1 MIEIIEDG
9 HGEEH
14 MHEAELLLDDIQRLC
29 ERQWLQKEACRD
41 LYERHVDFQSQLR
54 FVRTHKPHTDQDAEF
69 CREGGKMELHTII
82 EFFNLLTHTAH
93 LSKLRAL
100 FERDK
105 IMRAIRALNEAYSRG
120 IAHVHT
126 FLLESHPLFQPPP
139 SPRSSI
145 DGSRTSTIGPNTPGP
160 GGDRARDRGRRDSE
174 VSYENAAGL
183 GAGAAVTQPQA
194 NPQSLLPL
202 SLPPN
207 PNPDMKMPSPHAAP
221 SFETAPPAYGYGF
234 TDNKQ
239 QMLPE
244 KPKLSLE
251 RTTSNDRRAQPSP
264 LGRSHTPPS
273 GRTLTPQDGRGTTP
287 TGQPP
292 PVGTPGPKFPTPQG
306 TPGPRLGTP
315 LGFGTRTPTPQGSV
329 RRPPTMMPPGQ
340 DFDRPRKGS
349 AELDPERSGRR
360 IDRAE
365 MERLKK
371 MEKDKVELER
381 IARLG
386 NESDARAAINA
397 IARGEDYWEAFGS
410 KPRHEVMM
418 FLAAVQQEMYRHPP
432 TSKIHKELDNALL
445 KAHLR
450 SGIVPPVHTFQPS
463 EVTQF
468 SPQPI
473 AYTPY
478 ADVYKAQ
485 LKGYAVGVKAVR
497 CTAGSTGAKRRMDK
511 EVKMWAHFRHQ
522 NILRI
527 WGVTAHKH
535 MTSCMVSPWM
545 PRGNAHQFVID
556 NPNVSPIR
564 ILMGTALGLGYLHD
578 QGIPHADLRGANIL
592 IDDQGEALLSDYGL
606 ANFYAE
612 ITGHCILNRWTPP
625 ETLDPTTVAQS
636 RTARL
641 AYPPI
646 NITGD
651 IHAFGLVIVELAT
664 RTVPFYDI
672 RREEAVYARL
682 VRGIRPPRPGS
693 LDDDLWMLAQRCWA
707 FPPAARMTAPN
718 VVASLR
724 ELQKVQDPTG
734 HLVFVPQSPPAPVG
748 TPGSHLEDEFV
759 KVAVRAPVEQ
769 PPAFSRKLL
778 IVVTT
783 DGEKYVV
790 VDVSRASTGLAIKE
804 KIMTAVKIPDRER
817 SQYLIF
823 RTEIGEHIVGDA
835 LNSELLYK
843 TCVEHG
849 DSKGSLKLI
858 VVNRTA
864 IKAMPRTMSLLS
876 DTRSPSMLLLTGQA
890 QGSRTG
896 LPTPSPSP
904 GPGASPDS
912 AHSTPTTTTNVAIQA
927 RVPRTAVSR
936 GPRLDSN
943 FTKTTAAS
951 ISEYQL
957 SLDERRLTP
966 QPPVN
971 IPRGFL
977 DERFEYENK
986 SVASN
991 SSVAQM
997 DAEIRATR
1005 AARGNNPENPVSRSA
1020 IAVLHFERN
1029 VAPCEGCGRHFA
1041 GIYSLEKHLQSQG
1054 GKCTNP
1060 DLETELQRLELES
1073 RPITEVTDVTP
1084 TAQTSI
1090 TTTPRPMPP
1099 LLNPVNTNVAA
1110 SPSVN
1115 VNPNKALPA
1124 PPRPP
1129 RGDSVDG
1136 PGPIGWSPVTPPT
1149 TTKVL
1154 TKVDLNQ
1161 LKKQLKHKF
1170 GPDANEFRGGPR
1182 SGRI

>member
-14 MHEAELLLDDIQRLC
+14 MQEAEQLLDDIQRLC

-54 FVRTHKPHTDQDAEF
+54 FVRNHKPHVDEDFDF

-105 IMRAIRALNEAYSRG
+105 ILRALRALNEAYSRG

-126 FLLESHPLFQPPP
+126 FLPESHALFQPPP
-139 SPRSSI
+139 SPRSS
-145 DGSRTSTIGPNTPGP
+145 DAGSRTSTIGPHAPGP
-160 GGDRARDRGRRDSE
+160 GGERPKEQGRRASAGLF
-174 VSYENAAGL
+174 ENAAGL
-183 GAGAAVTQPQA
+183 GAGPAVTQPQT

-207 PNPDMKMPSPHAAP
+207 PNPEMSMPTPDTAP
-221 SFETAPPAYGYGF
+221 SFDATPPAYGYGF
-234 TDNKQ
+234 TEGKQ
-239 QMLPE
+239 PFLPE
-244 KPKLSLE
+244 KPRLSLE
-251 RTTSNDRRAQPSP
+251 RTASNDRRAQPSP

-273 GRTLTPQDGRGTTP
+273 GRTLTPQDTRGTTP
-287 TGQPP
+287 TGPTP
-292 PVGTPGPKFPTPQG
+292 SSTTPGPKFPTPQG

-315 LGFGTRTPTPQGSV
+315 LGYGTRTPTPQGSM

-340 DFDRPRKGS
+340 DSDRPRKGS
-349 AELDPERSGRR
+349 AELDPERSGKK
-360 IDRAE
+360 IDKVE

-371 MEKDKVELER
+371 MDRDKVELER

-386 NESDARAAINA
+386 NENDARAAINA
-397 IARGEDYWEAFGS
+397 ITRGEDYWDTFGS

-432 TSKIHKELDNALL
+432 TSKIHKELDNTLL

-468 SPQPI
+468 STQPV
-473 AYTPY
+473 AYTPF
-478 ADVYKAQ
+478 ADVYRAQ
-485 LKGYAVGVKAVR
+485 LKGYAVGIKAVR
-497 CTAGSTGAKRRMDK
+497 CTAGSTGAKRVGR
-511 EVKMWAHFRHQ
+511 
-522 NILRI
+522 
-527 WGVTAHKH
+527 
-535 MTSCMVSPWM
+535 
-545 PRGNAHQFVID
+545 QFVLK
-556 NPNVSPIR
+556 R
-564 ILMGTALGLGYLHD
+564 MRYLSFK
-578 QGIPHADLRGANIL
+578 ANIL

-664 RTVPFYDI
+664 RAVPFHDI

-682 VRGIRPPRPGS
+682 VRGIRPPRPDS
-693 LDDDLWMLAQRCWA
+693 LDEDLWLLAQRCWT

-734 HLVFVPQSPPAPVG
+734 HLVFAPQSPPAPVG
-748 TPGSHLEDEFV
+748 TPSTHTDDEFV

-769 PPAFSRKLL
+769 PAAFSRKLL
-778 IVVTT
+778 IVVTM

-790 VDVSRASTGLAIKE
+790 VDVSRAGTGLAVKE

-823 RTEIGEHIVGDA
+823 RTEIGEYIVGDA
-835 LNSELLYK
+835 LNSELLFK
-843 TCVEHG
+843 TCLEHG

-858 VVNRTA
+858 VVNRAA

-876 DTRSPSMLLLTGQA
+876 DMRSPSMLLLTAQA
-890 QGSRTG
+890 QGSGTG

-912 AHSTPTTTTNVAIQA
+912 AHSTPTTTTDVAIQA
-927 RVPRTAVSR
+927 RVTAVSR
-936 GPRLDSN
+936 APRFDSS
-943 FTKTTAAS
+943 FTKTTAATV
-951 ISEYQL
+951 SEYQL

-966 QPPVN
+966 QPPN
-971 IPRGFL
+971 NLPRGFL

-997 DAEIRATR
+997 DAEIRATSALADILPVLSLTVNS
-1005 AARGNNPENPVSRSA
+1005 AA
-1020 IAVLHFERN
+1020 
-1029 VAPCEGCGRHFA
+1029 
-1041 GIYSLEKHLQSQG
+1041 
-1054 GKCTNP
+1054 
-1060 DLETELQRLELES
+1060 
-1073 RPITEVTDVTP
+1073 
-1084 TAQTSI
+1084 
-1090 TTTPRPMPP
+1090 
-1099 LLNPVNTNVAA
+1099 
-1110 SPSVN
+1110 
-1115 VNPNKALPA
+1115 
-1124 PPRPP
+1124 
-1129 RGDSVDG
+1129 
-1136 PGPIGWSPVTPPT
+1136 
-1149 TTKVL
+1149 
-1154 TKVDLNQ
+1154 
-1161 LKKQLKHKF
+1161 
-1170 GPDANEFRGGPR
+1170 
-1182 SGRI
+1182 

>member
-1 MIEIIEDG
+1 MIEIIEDE
-9 HGEEH
+9 HSEEH
-14 MHEAELLLDDIQRLC
+14 MEEAERLLEDIQRLC
-29 ERQWLQKEACRD
+29 DRQWLQKEACRD

-54 FVRTHKPHTDQDAEF
+54 FVRNHKPHLDEDYDF

-105 IMRAIRALNEAYSRG
+105 IVRALRALNEAYSRG

-126 FLLESHPLFQPPP
+126 FLLDSHPLFQPPP
-139 SPRSSI
+139 SPRSSD
-145 DGSRTSTIGPNTPGP
+145 DGSRASTIGPHAPGP
-160 GGDRARDRGRRDSE
+160 GGDRPRDQGRRDSAG
-174 VSYENAAGL
+174 SYGNAAGI
-183 GAGAAVTQPQA
+183 GAGAAVAQPQG
-194 NPQSLLPL
+194 NPKSLLPL

-207 PNPDMKMPSPHAAP
+207 PDGTMPTPQTAPHLEAP
-221 SFETAPPAYGYGF
+221 PPAYGYGY
-234 TDNKQ
+234 TDGKQ
-239 QMLPE
+239 PIFPE
-244 KPKLSLE
+244 KPRLSLE
-251 RTTSNDRRAQPSP
+251 RTASNDRRAQPSP
-264 LGRSHTPPS
+264 LGRSHTPPA
-273 GRTLTPQDGRGTTP
+273 GRALTPQDGRGNTP
-287 TGQPP
+287 TGQAPP
-292 PVGTPGPKFPTPQG
+292 AGTPGPKFTSPQG

-315 LGFGTRTPTPQGSV
+315 LGFGTRTPTPQGSM

-340 DFDRPRKGS
+340 DSDRPRKGS
-349 AELDPERSGRR
+349 AEMDPERSGRK

-365 MERLKK
+365 IERLKK
-371 MEKDKVELER
+371 MEKEKAELER
-381 IARLG
+381 VARLG

-397 IARGEDYWEAFGS
+397 IARGEDYWETFGS

-432 TSKIHKELDNALL
+432 N
-445 KAHLR
+445 AHLR
-450 SGIVPPVHTFQPS
+450 SGIIPPVHTFQPS

-535 MTSCMVSPWM
+535 MTSY
-545 PRGNAHQFVID
+545 
-556 NPNVSPIR
+556 VSPIR

-664 RTVPFYDI
+664 RAVPFHDI

-682 VRGIRPPRPGS
+682 VRGIRPPRPSS
-693 LDDDLWMLAQRCWA
+693 LDDDLWALAQRCWT

-734 HLVFVPQSPPAPVG
+734 HLVFAAQSPPAPVG
-748 TPGSHLEDEFV
+748 TPSSHPDDDFV

-769 PPAFSRKLL
+769 RRAFSRKLL

-790 VDVSRASTGLAIKE
+790 VDVSGAGTGVAIKE

-843 TCVEHG
+843 LCVEHG

-858 VVNRTA
+858 VVNRSA
-864 IKAMPRTMSLLS
+864 IKSMPRTMSLLS
-876 DTRSPSMLLLTGQA
+876 DTRTPSMLLLT
-890 QGSRTG
+890 
-896 LPTPSPSP
+896 

-912 AHSTPTTTTNVAIQA
+912 AHSAPTTTTDVAIQA

-936 GPRLDSN
+936 APRLDSS
-943 FTKTTAAS
+943 FTKTTAATS
-951 ISEYQL
+951 SEYQL

-971 IPRGFL
+971 LPRGFL
-977 DERFEYENK
+977 DERLEYESK

-997 DAEIRATR
+997 DAEIRATK

-1029 VAPCEGCGRHFA
+1029 IAPCEGCGRHFA

-1054 GKCTNP
+1054 GKCKNP

-1073 RPITEVTDVTP
+1073 RPITEVTDGTP
-1084 TAQTSI
+1084 TVQTSVK
-1090 TTTPRPMPP
+1090 TTPKPMPP
-1099 LLNPVNTNVAA
+1099 LLSRVNTNVNP
-1110 SPSVN
+1110 SPNPNPN
-1115 VNPNKALPA
+1115 VNTNKALPA

-1154 TKVDLNQ
+1154 TKAVDLSQ

>member
-1 MIEIIEDG
+1 MIEILDDG
-9 HGEEH
+9 HGDEH
-14 MHEAELLLDDIQRLC
+14 MQEAEQLLEDIQRLC

-54 FVRTHKPHTDQDAEF
+54 FVKNHKPHVDEDHDF
-69 CREGGKMELHTII
+69 CREGGRMELHTII

-100 FERDK
+100 FEREK
-105 IMRAIRALNEAYSRG
+105 IVRALRALNEAYSRG

-126 FLLESHPLFQPPP
+126 FLPETHALFQPPP
-139 SPRSSI
+139 SPRSS
-145 DGSRTSTIGPNTPGP
+145 DEGSRASTIGPLSPGT
-160 GGDRARDRGRRDSE
+160 GGDRFRDHERRDSAG
-174 VSYENAAGL
+174 SFGNAAGL

-202 SLPPN
+202 SLPPAEVTM
-207 PNPDMKMPSPHAAP
+207 PTPHIAPDLTSSPPS
-221 SFETAPPAYGYGF
+221 YGYGF

-239 QMLPE
+239 PIPPE
-244 KPKLSLE
+244 KPGLGLE
-251 RTTSNDRRAQPSP
+251 RTASNDRRAQPSP
-264 LGRSHTPPS
+264 LGRTHTPPA
-273 GRTLTPQDGRGTTP
+273 GRALTPQGRVNTP
-287 TGQPP
+287 PGQALPG
-292 PVGTPGPKFPTPQG
+292 GTPGPKFPTPQG
-306 TPGPRLGTP
+306 TPGPRLATTP
-315 LGFGTRTPTPQGSV
+315 QSGSRLTTPQGSM
-329 RRPPTMMPPGQ
+329 RRPPTMMPSGH
-340 DFDRPRKGS
+340 DLDRPRKGS
-349 AELDPERSGRR
+349 ADSR
-360 IDRAE
+360 IDKAE

-371 MEKDKVELER
+371 MEKEKAELER

-386 NESDARAAINA
+386 NEQDARAAINA
-397 IARGEDYWEAFGS
+397 IARGEDYWDTFGS

-418 FLAAVQQEMYRHPP
+418 FLGAVQQEMYRHPL
-432 TSKIHKELDNALL
+432 TSKIHKELDNTLL

-468 SPQPI
+468 SAQPV

-478 ADVYKAQ
+478 ADVYCAQ

-497 CTAGSTGAKRRMDK
+497 CTAGSTGAKRRLDK

-527 WGVTAHKH
+527 LGVTAHKH
-535 MTSCMVSPWM
+535 MTSCMVTPWM

-556 NPNVSPIR
+556 NPDLNPIR

-646 NITGD
+646 NVTGD
-651 IHAFGLVIVELAT
+651 IHAFGLVIIELAT
-664 RTVPFYDI
+664 RAVPFFNI
-672 RREEAVYARL
+672 HREEAVYAHL
-682 VRGIRPPRPGS
+682 VRGIRPPRPAN
-693 LDDDLWMLAQRCWA
+693 LDDELWTLAQRCWA
-707 FPPAARMTAPN
+707 FPPAARTTAPN

-724 ELQKVQDPTG
+724 ELQKVLDPSG
-734 HLVFVPQSPPAPVG
+734 HLVFAQQSPPAPTT
-748 TPGSHLEDEFV
+748 TPSPHPEDEFV
-759 KVAVRAPVEQ
+759 KVAVRAPIEQ
-769 PPAFSRKLL
+769 PEPQGRKLL

-783 DGEKYVV
+783 DGEKYLV
-790 VDVSRASTGLAIKE
+790 VDISTAHNGLAIRE

-817 SQYLIF
+817 SHYMIF

-843 TCVEHG
+843 TCSEQG

-864 IKAMPRTMSLLS
+864 LKGMPRIQSLLS
-876 DTRSPSMLLLTGQA
+876 DVRSPSMLMLTA
-890 QGSRTG
+890 PPQGSPGTG

-904 GPGASPDS
+904 GPGLGPDT
-912 AHSTPTTTTNVAIQA
+912 ARSTPTTDVAIQA

-936 GPRLDSN
+936 IARLDSN
-943 FTKTTAAS
+943 FTQTTAAS
-951 ISEYQL
+951 TSEYQL

-966 QPPVN
+966 LPPPN
-971 IPRGFL
+971 LPGRGWIE
-977 DERFEYENK
+977 DRFEYENK
-986 SVASN
+986 SVVST

-997 DAEIRATR
+997 DAEIRATK
-1005 AARGNNPENPVSRSA
+1005 AAKGGASESPISRSA

-1029 VAPCEGCGRHFA
+1029 IAPCDGCGRHFA
-1041 GIYSLEKHLQSQG
+1041 GLYSLEKHLQSQG
-1054 GKCTNP
+1054 GTCTNP
-1060 DLETELQRLELES
+1060 DLATELHRLELED
-1073 RPITEVTDVTP
+1073 RPITETTDGTP
-1084 TAQTSI
+1084 TSQTPVK
-1090 TTTPRPMPP
+1090 TTPRPMPP
-1099 LLNPVNTNVAA
+1099 LLSRVDT
-1110 SPSVN
+1110 
-1115 VNPNKALPA
+1115 NKALPA

-1149 TTKVL
+1149 TAKVL
-1154 TKVDLNQ
+1154 TKAVDLSM
-1161 LKKQLKHKF
+1161 LKKQLGRKF
-1170 GPDANEFRGGPR
+1170 GSDNEFRGGPR
-1182 SGRI
+1182 RI

>member
-1 MIEIIEDG
+1 MIEIIDDG

-14 MHEAELLLDDIQRLC
+14 IQEAEQLLDDIQRLC

-54 FVRTHKPHTDQDAEF
+54 FVRSHQPHVDEDYDF
-69 CREGGKMELHTII
+69 CREGGRMELDTII

-93 LSKLRAL
+93 LSKFRAIFEREKIIRAL
-100 FERDK
+100 
-105 IMRAIRALNEAYSRG
+105 RALNEAYSRG

-126 FLLESHPLFQPPP
+126 FLPETHALFQPPP
-139 SPRSSI
+139 TPGHSDEESQA
-145 DGSRTSTIGPNTPGP
+145 STIGPHTPKP
-160 GGDRARDRGRRDSE
+160 GGSRPREQMRRESTS
-174 VSYENAAGL
+174 SYENAAGL
-183 GAGAAVTQPQA
+183 GAGTAVGHE
-194 NPQSLLPL
+194 NPKSLLPL
-202 SLPPN
+202 SLPPSSN
-207 PNPDMKMPSPHAAP
+207 PTMGMPIPQPAS
-221 SFETAPPAYGYGF
+221 SIETAPPEYGYGF
-234 TDNKQ
+234 TDKKEPF
-239 QMLPE
+239 MPE
-244 KPKLSLE
+244 KPRLSLE
-251 RTTSNDRRAQPSP
+251 RTVSNDRRAQPSP
-264 LGRSHTPPS
+264 LGRSHTPPA
-273 GRTLTPQDGRGTTP
+273 GRALSPQDSRGSTP
-287 TGQPP
+287 TGQAPP
-292 PVGTPGPKFPTPQG
+292 AGTPGPKFTTPQG

-315 LGFGTRTPTPQGSV
+315 LGLGTRTPTPQGSV

-340 DFDRPRKGS
+340 DSDRPRKGS
-349 AELDPERSGRR
+349 AELDVGGSGRR
-360 IDRAE
+360 IDKVE

-371 MEKDKVELER
+371 MEKEKAELGR

-397 IARGEDYWEAFGS
+397 IARGEDYWETFGS

-418 FLAAVQQEMYRHPP
+418 FLAAVQQEMYRHPL

-468 SPQPI
+468 SAQPI
-473 AYTPY
+473 SYTPY

-485 LKGYAVGVKAVR
+485 LKGYAVSVKAVR

-527 WGVTAHKH
+527 LGVTAHKH

-556 NPNVSPIR
+556 NPDISPIR

-664 RTVPFYDI
+664 RAVPFHNI
-672 RREEAVYARL
+672 HREEAVYARL
-682 VRGIRPPRPGS
+682 VRGIRPPRPNN
-693 LDDDLWMLAQRCWA
+693 LDDDLWALAQRCWS

-724 ELQKVQDPTG
+724 ELQKVLDPAG
-734 HLVFVPQSPPAPVG
+734 HLVFAPQSPPAPVG
-748 TPGSHLEDEFV
+748 TPSTHPDDEFV

-769 PPAFSRKLL
+769 TSAFSRKLL
-778 IVVTT
+778 IVATT

-790 VDVSRASTGLAIKE
+790 VDVSRASTGMAIKE

-823 RTEIGEHIVGDA
+823 RTEIGEYIVGDA

-849 DSKGSLKLI
+849 DSKGGLKLI
-858 VVNRTA
+858 VVHRTA
-864 IKAMPRTMSLLS
+864 IKAMPRTISLLS

-890 QGSRTG
+890 QGSGTG

-912 AHSTPTTTTNVAIQA
+912 AHSHPTTTDVAIQA

-936 GPRLDSN
+936 AARLDSS
-943 FTKTTAAS
+943 FTKTTAATV
-951 ISEYQL
+951 SEYQL

-966 QPPVN
+966 QPPTN
-971 IPRGFL
+971 LPRGFL

-997 DAEIRATR
+997 DAEIRATK
-1005 AARGNNPENPVSRSA
+1005 AARGTNPENPVSRSA

-1041 GIYSLEKHLQSQG
+1041 GIYSLEKHLQSQEG
-1054 GKCTNP
+1054 TCKNP
-1060 DLETELQRLELES
+1060 DLATELHRLELES
-1073 RPITEVTDVTP
+1073 RPITEVTDLTQTV
-1084 TAQTSI
+1084 QTSAKS
-1090 TTTPRPMPP
+1090 TPKPMPP
-1099 LLNPVNTNVAA
+1099 LLGRVNT
-1110 SPSVN
+1110 N

-1149 TTKVL
+1149 ATKVL
-1154 TKVDLNQ
+1154 TKAVDLSQ

-1170 GPDANEFRGGPR
+1170 GPEANEFRGGPR
-1182 SGRI
+1182 SGGRI

>member
-1 MIEIIEDG
+1 MIEIIDDG

-14 MHEAELLLDDIQRLC
+14 MMEAEQLLDDIQRLC

-54 FVRTHKPHTDQDAEF
+54 FVRNHKPHVDEDYDF

-93 LSKLRAL
+93 LSKFRAL
-100 FERDK
+100 FEREK
-105 IMRAIRALNEAYSRG
+105 IIRALRALHEAYSRG

-126 FLLESHPLFQPPP
+126 FLPESHALFQPPP
-139 SPRSSI
+139 SPGPS
-145 DGSRTSTIGPNTPGP
+145 DNDSRGSTIGPHTPGP
-160 GGDRARDRGRRDSE
+160 GADRIREHGRQES
-174 VSYENAAGL
+174 VGSYENAAGL
-183 GAGAAVTQPQA
+183 GAGAGVAQE
-194 NPQSLLPL
+194 NPKSLLPL

-207 PNPDMKMPSPHAAP
+207 PNPNPDMSMPTPQTDISPEAG
-221 SFETAPPAYGYGF
+221 PPAYGYGF
-234 TDNKQ
+234 TDNKPPI
-239 QMLPE
+239 MPE
-244 KPKLSLE
+244 KPRLSLE
-251 RTTSNDRRAQPSP
+251 RTTSNDRRAQSSP
-264 LGRSHTPPS
+264 LARSHTPPT
-273 GRTLTPQDGRGTTP
+273 GRTLTPQDGRGGTP
-287 TGQPP
+287 TGQVPS
-292 PVGTPGPKFPTPQG
+292 VGTPGPKFPMPHG

-315 LGFGTRTPTPQGSV
+315 LGFGARTPTPQGSV

-340 DFDRPRKGS
+340 DSDRPRKGS
-349 AELDPERSGRR
+349 AELDPERSGRK
-360 IDRAE
+360 IDKVE
-365 MERLKK
+365 MERLRK
-371 MEKDKVELER
+371 MEKEKVELER

-397 IARGEDYWEAFGS
+397 IARGEDYWETFGT

-418 FLAAVQQEMYRHPP
+418 FLAAVQQEMYRHPL

-468 SPQPI
+468 SAQPI
-473 AYTPY
+473 TYTPY
-478 ADVYKAQ
+478 ADVYKAL
-485 LKGYAVGVKAVR
+485 LKGYALA
-497 CTAGSTGAKRRMDK
+497 SRRFDALQVAQVQA

-527 WGVTAHKH
+527 LGVTAHKH

-556 NPNVSPIR
+556 NPDVSPIR

-664 RTVPFYDI
+664 RAVPFHNI
-672 RREEAVYARL
+672 HREEAVYARL
-682 VRGIRPPRPGS
+682 VRGIRPPRPNN
-693 LDDDLWMLAQRCWA
+693 LDDDLWALAQRCWS
-707 FPPAARMTAPN
+707 FPPAARLTAPN

-724 ELQKVQDPTG
+724 ELQKVLDPTG
-734 HLVFVPQSPPAPVG
+734 HLVFAQQSPPAPVG
-748 TPGSHLEDEFV
+748 TPSTHPDDEFV
-759 KVAVRAPVEQ
+759 KVAVRAPAGQ
-769 PPAFSRKLL
+769 PKAFSRKLL

-790 VDVSRASTGLAIKE
+790 VDVSAANTGMAIKE

-823 RTEIGEHIVGDA
+823 RTEIGEYIVGDA

-849 DSKGSLKLI
+849 DSKGNLKLI

-864 IKAMPRTMSLLS
+864 IKAMPRTVSLLS
-876 DTRSPSMLLLTGQA
+876 DMRSPSMLLLTGQG
-890 QGSRTG
+890 QGPGTG

-904 GPGASPDS
+904 GPGPSPDS
-912 AHSTPTTTTNVAIQA
+912 THSHPTTTTDVAIQA

-936 GPRLDSN
+936 TPRFDSS
-943 FTKTTAAS
+943 FTKTTAATV
-951 ISEYQL
+951 SEYQL

-966 QPPVN
+966 QPPSN
-971 IPRGFL
+971 LPRGFI

-997 DAEIRATR
+997 DAEIRATNS
-1005 AARGNNPENPVSRSA
+1005 GNHLGKPVSRSA

-1054 GKCTNP
+1054 GTCKNP
-1060 DLETELQRLELES
+1060 DLATELHRLELES
-1073 RPITEVTDVTP
+1073 RPITEVTDLTQTVRTSEKSTP
-1084 TAQTSI
+1084 K
-1090 TTTPRPMPP
+1090 PMPP
-1099 LLNPVNTNVAA
+1099 LLSRVNT
-1110 SPSVN
+1110 SVN
-1115 VNPNKALPA
+1115 ASVNTNKALPA

-1136 PGPIGWSPVTPPT
+1136 PGPMGWAPVTPPT
-1149 TTKVL
+1149 ATKVL
-1154 TKVDLNQ
+1154 TKAVDLSQ

-1182 SGRI
+1182 SGGRI

>member
-1 MIEIIEDG
+1 MIEIIDDG

-14 MHEAELLLDDIQRLC
+14 MQEAEQLLDDIQRLC

-54 FVRTHKPHTDQDAEF
+54 FVKNNKPHVDEDFDF

-93 LSKLRAL
+93 LSKLRAI
-100 FERDK
+100 FEREK
-105 IMRAIRALNEAYSRG
+105 IIRALRALNEAYSRG

-126 FLLESHPLFQPPP
+126 FLPETHALFQPPP
-139 SPRSSI
+139 SPRSSD
-145 DGSRTSTIGPNTPGP
+145 DGSRASTIGPHAPGP
-160 GGDRARDRGRRDSE
+160 GGDRPRDLGRRDSAG
-174 VSYENAAGL
+174 SYRNAAGL
-183 GAGAAVTQPQA
+183 GAGAAVTQPQMDHKG
-194 NPQSLLPL
+194 LLPL

-207 PNPDMKMPSPHAAP
+207 PNPDISEA
-221 SFETAPPAYGYGF
+221 APPAYGYGF

-239 QMLPE
+239 PILPE
-244 KPKLSLE
+244 KPRLSLE

-273 GRTLTPQDGRGTTP
+273 GRTLTPQDVRGNTP
-287 TGQPP
+287 TGQAPP
-292 PVGTPGPKFPTPQG
+292 TGTPGPKFPTPQG

-315 LGFGTRTPTPQGSV
+315 LGYGTRTPTPQGSV

-340 DFDRPRKGS
+340 DLDRPRKGS
-349 AELDPERSGRR
+349 AELDPERSGKK
-360 IDRAE
+360 IDRVE

-371 MEKDKVELER
+371 MEREKAELER

-386 NESDARAAINA
+386 NENDARAAINA

-432 TSKIHKELDNALL
+432 TSKIHKELDNTLL

-468 SPQPI
+468 SPQPV
-473 AYTPY
+473 AYTPF

-535 MTSCMVSPWM
+535 MTSCMVTPWM

-556 NPNVSPIR
+556 NPHVSPIR

-664 RTVPFYDI
+664 RAVPFHDI

-682 VRGIRPPRPGS
+682 VRGIRPPRPGN
-693 LDDDLWMLAQRCWA
+693 LDEDLWSLAQRCWT

-734 HLVFVPQSPPAPVG
+734 HLVFAPQSPPAPVG
-748 TPGSHLEDEFV
+748 TPSTHPDDEFV

-769 PPAFSRKLL
+769 PSAPSRKLL
-778 IVVTT
+778 IVVTM

-790 VDVSRASTGLAIKE
+790 VDVSRAGTGLAIKE

-835 LNSELLYK
+835 LNSELLHK
-843 TCVEHG
+843 TCIEHG

-858 VVNRTA
+858 VVNRAA

-876 DTRSPSMLLLTGQA
+876 DMRSPSMLLLTARHKA
-890 QGSRTG
+890 QELGCRLLRPRQDLVPAQIVLIRLIRRRRMS
-896 LPTPSPSP
+896 LSKLE
-904 GPGASPDS
+904 
-912 AHSTPTTTTNVAIQA
+912 
-927 RVPRTAVSR
+927 PRTAVSR
-936 GPRLDSN
+936 TPRLDSN
-943 FTKTTAAS
+943 FTKTTAATV
-951 ISEYQL
+951 SEYQL
-957 SLDERRLTP
+957 SVDERRLTP
-966 QPPVN
+966 QPPSN
-971 IPRGFL
+971 LPRGFL

-986 SVASN
+986 SIASN

-1041 GIYSLEKHLQSQG
+1041 GIFSLEKHLQSQG

-1060 DLETELQRLELES
+1060 DLVTELQRLELES

-1084 TAQTSI
+1084 TVQTSVK
-1090 TTTPRPMPP
+1090 TTPRPMPP
-1099 LLNPVNTNVAA
+1099 LLSRVNTNTN
-1110 SPSVN
+1110 PN
-1115 VNPNKALPA
+1115 VNTNKALPA

-1154 TKVDLNQ
+1154 TKAVDLSQ

-1170 GPDANEFRGGPR
+1170 GPDPNEFRGGPR

>member
-1 MIEIIEDG
+1 MIEIIDDG

-14 MHEAELLLDDIQRLC
+14 MIEAEQLLDDIQRLC
-29 ERQWLQKEACRD
+29 ERQWLQKESCRD

-54 FVRTHKPHTDQDAEF
+54 FVRTHKPHVDEDFDF
-69 CREGGKMELHTII
+69 CREGGRMELHTII

-93 LSKLRAL
+93 LSKLRAI
-100 FERDK
+100 FEREK
-105 IMRAIRALNEAYSRG
+105 IIRALRALNEAYSRG

-126 FLLESHPLFQPPP
+126 FLPETHPLFQPPP
-139 SPRSSI
+139 SPRSSD
-145 DGSRTSTIGPNTPGP
+145 DGSRASTIGPHAPGP
-160 GGDRARDRGRRDSE
+160 GGDRPRDRDQGHRDSAG
-174 VSYENAAGL
+174 SYGNAAGL
-183 GAGAAVTQPQA
+183 GAGAAVTQHQM
-194 NPQSLLPL
+194 NSQSLLPL

-207 PNPDMKMPSPHAAP
+207 PNPEMSMPTPQTTLS
-221 SFETAPPAYGYGF
+221 SEGAPPSYGYGF
-234 TDNKQ
+234 TDNKPAY
-239 QMLPE
+239 PE
-244 KPKLSLE
+244 KPRLSLE
-251 RTTSNDRRAQPSP
+251 RIASNDRRAQPSP

-273 GRTLTPQDGRGTTP
+273 GRTLTPQGNTP
-287 TGQPP
+287 TGQAPLT
-292 PVGTPGPKFPTPQG
+292 GIPGPKFPTPQG

-315 LGFGTRTPTPQGSV
+315 LGHGARTPTPQGSV

-340 DFDRPRKGS
+340 DSDRPRKGS
-349 AELDPERSGRR
+349 AELDLERSGKK
-360 IDRAE
+360 IDKVE

-371 MEKDKVELER
+371 MEREKAELER

-386 NESDARAAINA
+386 NENDARAAINA
-397 IARGEDYWEAFGS
+397 IARGEDYWDTFGS

-432 TSKIHKELDNALL
+432 TSKIHKELDNTLL

-468 SPQPI
+468 STQPV
-473 AYTPY
+473 AYTPF

-535 MTSCMVSPWM
+535 MTSCMVTPWVS
-545 PRGNAHQFVID
+545 RGNAHQFVID
-556 NPNVSPIR
+556 NPDVSPIR

-664 RTVPFYDI
+664 RAVPFHDI

-682 VRGIRPPRPGS
+682 VRGIRPPRPGK
-693 LDDDLWMLAQRCWA
+693 LADDLWSLAQRCWA

-718 VVASLR
+718 VVANLR

-734 HLVFVPQSPPAPVG
+734 HLVFAPQSPPAPVG
-748 TPGSHLEDEFV
+748 TPSTHTDDEFV
-759 KVAVRAPVEQ
+759 KVAVRAPVE
-769 PPAFSRKLL
+769 PPPVFSRKLL

-790 VDVSRASTGLAIKE
+790 VDVSRASTGLAMKE

-835 LNSELLYK
+835 LNSELLFK

-858 VVNRTA
+858 VVNRAA

-876 DTRSPSMLLLTGQA
+876 STRAPSMLLLTAQA
-890 QGSRTG
+890 QGSGTG

-912 AHSTPTTTTNVAIQA
+912 AHSNATTTTDVAIQA

-936 GPRLDSN
+936 APRLDSN
-943 FTKTTAAS
+943 FTKTTAATV
-951 ISEYQL
+951 SEYQL

-966 QPPVN
+966 RPPSN
-971 IPRGFL
+971 LPRGFL

-986 SVASN
+986 SIASN

-1029 VAPCEGCGRHFA
+1029 IAPCDGCGRHFA

-1060 DLETELQRLELES
+1060 DLDTELQRLELES

-1084 TAQTSI
+1084 TVQTSVK
-1090 TTTPRPMPP
+1090 TTPRLMPP
-1099 LLNPVNTNVAA
+1099 LLSRVNTNV
-1110 SPSVN
+1110 N
-1115 VNPNKALPA
+1115 TNKALPA

-1154 TKVDLNQ
+1154 TKAVDLSQ
-1161 LKKQLKHKF
+1161 LKKQLKYKF
-1170 GPDANEFRGGPR
+1170 GPDPNEFRGGPR

>member
-1 MIEIIEDG
+1 MIEIIDDG

-14 MHEAELLLDDIQRLC
+14 MMEAEQLLDDIQRLC
-29 ERQWLQKEACRD
+29 ERQWLQKLDSSADPSLGHVPLIFPGSMRD

-54 FVRTHKPHTDQDAEF
+54 FVRNHKPHVDEDYDF

-93 LSKLRAL
+93 LSKFRAL
-100 FERDK
+100 FEREK
-105 IMRAIRALNEAYSRG
+105 IIRALRALHEAYSRG

-126 FLLESHPLFQPPP
+126 FLPESHALFQPPP
-139 SPRSSI
+139 SPGPS
-145 DGSRTSTIGPNTPGP
+145 DNDSRVVQSGLILQDP
-160 GGDRARDRGRRDSE
+160 ARTEIREHGRQEKSE
-174 VSYENAAGL
+174 EFVAII
-183 GAGAAVTQPQA
+183 PA
-194 NPQSLLPL
+194 NPN
-202 SLPPN
+202 PN
-207 PNPDMKMPSPHAAP
+207 PNPDMSMPTPQTDISPEAG
-221 SFETAPPAYGYGF
+221 PPAYGYGF
-234 TDNKQ
+234 TDNKPPI
-239 QMLPE
+239 MPE
-244 KPKLSLE
+244 KPRLSLE
-251 RTTSNDRRAQPSP
+251 RTTSNDRRAQSSP
-264 LGRSHTPPS
+264 LARSHTPPT
-273 GRTLTPQDGRGTTP
+273 GRTLTPQDGRGGTP
-287 TGQPP
+287 TGQVPS
-292 PVGTPGPKFPTPQG
+292 VGTPGPKFPMPHG

-315 LGFGTRTPTPQGSV
+315 LGFGARTPTPQGSV

-340 DFDRPRKGS
+340 DSDRPRKGS
-349 AELDPERSGRR
+349 AELDPERSGRK
-360 IDRAE
+360 ID
-365 MERLKK
+365 K
-371 MEKDKVELER
+371 LER

-397 IARGEDYWEAFGS
+397 IARGEDYWETFGT

-418 FLAAVQQEMYRHPP
+418 FLAAVQQEMYRHPL

-468 SPQPI
+468 SAQPI
-473 AYTPY
+473 TYTPY
-478 ADVYKAQ
+478 ADVYKAL
-485 LKGYAVGVKAVR
+485 LKGYAVSVKAVR

-527 WGVTAHKH
+527 LGVTAHKH

-556 NPNVSPIR
+556 NPDVSPIR

-664 RTVPFYDI
+664 RAVPFHNI
-672 RREEAVYARL
+672 HREEAVYARL
-682 VRGIRPPRPGS
+682 VRGIRPPRPNN
-693 LDDDLWMLAQRCWA
+693 LDDDLWALAQRCWS
-707 FPPAARMTAPN
+707 FPPAARLTAPN

-724 ELQKVQDPTG
+724 ELQKVLDPTG
-734 HLVFVPQSPPAPVG
+734 HLVFAQQSPPAPVG
-748 TPGSHLEDEFV
+748 TPSTHPDDEFV
-759 KVAVRAPVEQ
+759 KVAVRAPAGQ
-769 PPAFSRKLL
+769 PKAFSRKLL

-790 VDVSRASTGLAIKE
+790 VDVSAANTGMAIKE

-823 RTEIGEHIVGDA
+823 RTEIGEYIVGDA

-849 DSKGSLKLI
+849 DSKGNLKLI

-864 IKAMPRTMSLLS
+864 IKAMPRTVSLLS
-876 DTRSPSMLLLTGQA
+876 DMRSPSMLLLTGQG
-890 QGSRTG
+890 QGPGTG

-904 GPGASPDS
+904 GPGPSPDS
-912 AHSTPTTTTNVAIQA
+912 THSHPTTTTDVAIQA
-927 RVPRTAVSR
+927 RRTRPRTAVSR
-936 GPRLDSN
+936 TPRFDSS
-943 FTKTTAAS
+943 FTKTTAATV
-951 ISEYQL
+951 SEYQL

-966 QPPVN
+966 QPPSN
-971 IPRGFL
+971 LPRGFI

-997 DAEIRATR
+997 DAEIRATK
-1005 AARGNNPENPVSRSA
+1005 AARGTTSENPVSRSA

-1054 GKCTNP
+1054 GTCKNP
-1060 DLETELQRLELES
+1060 DLATELHRLELES
-1073 RPITEVTDVTP
+1073 RPITEVTDLTQTV
-1084 TAQTSI
+1084 QTSEKS
-1090 TTTPRPMPP
+1090 TPKPMPP
-1099 LLNPVNTNVAA
+1099 LLSRVNT
-1110 SPSVN
+1110 SVN
-1115 VNPNKALPA
+1115 ASVNTNKALPA

-1136 PGPIGWSPVTPPT
+1136 PGPMGWAPVTPPT
-1149 TTKVL
+1149 ATKVL
-1154 TKVDLNQ
+1154 TKAVDLSQ

-1182 SGRI
+1182 SGGRI

>member
-1 MIEIIEDG
+1 MIEIIDDG

-14 MHEAELLLDDIQRLC
+14 MQEAEQLLDDIQRLY

-54 FVRTHKPHTDQDAEF
+54 FVKNHQPHVDEDFDF

-93 LSKLRAL
+93 LSKFRAL
-100 FERDK
+100 FEREK
-105 IMRAIRALNEAYSRG
+105 IVRALRALNEAYSRG

-126 FLLESHPLFQPPP
+126 FLPESHALFQPPP
-139 SPRSSI
+139 SPRSS
-145 DGSRTSTIGPNTPGP
+145 DGGSRASTIGPHAPGP
-160 GGDRARDRGRRDSE
+160 GGDRVRDQGRRESAG
-174 VSYENAAGL
+174 SYENAAGL
-183 GAGAAVTQPQA
+183 GAGAAVTQPQT

-207 PNPDMKMPSPHAAP
+207 PNPEMTMPTPQPASL
-221 SFETAPPAYGYGF
+221 ETAPPSYGYGF
-234 TDNKQ
+234 TDSKQ
-239 QMLPE
+239 PIFPE
-244 KPKLSLE
+244 KPRLSLE
-251 RTTSNDRRAQPSP
+251 RTSSDRRAQPSP
-264 LGRSHTPPS
+264 LGRSHTPPA
-273 GRTLTPQDGRGTTP
+273 GRTLASQDSRGNTP
-287 TGQPP
+287 TGQTPST
-292 PVGTPGPKFPTPQG
+292 GTPGPKFPTPHG

-315 LGFGTRTPTPQGSV
+315 VGFGTRTPTPQGSL

-340 DFDRPRKGS
+340 DSDRLRKGS
-349 AELDPERSGRR
+349 AETDPERSGRK
-360 IDRAE
+360 IDKAE

-371 MEKDKVELER
+371 MEKEKAELER

-386 NESDARAAINA
+386 NENDARAAINA

-418 FLAAVQQEMYRHPP
+418 FQAAVQQEMYRHPP

-468 SPQPI
+468 SSQPI

-556 NPNVSPIR
+556 NPDVSPVR

-651 IHAFGLVIVELAT
+651 VHAFGLVIVELAT
-664 RTVPFYDI
+664 RAVPFYDI

-682 VRGIRPPRPGS
+682 VRGIRPPRPDN
-693 LDDDLWMLAQRCWA
+693 LDEELWGLAQRCWA
-707 FPPAARMTAPN
+707 FPPAARLTAPN

-724 ELQKVQDPTG
+724 ELQKGRDPSG
-734 HLVFVPQSPPAPVG
+734 HLVFAPQSPPAPVG
-748 TPGSHLEDEFV
+748 TPSTNPDDEFV

-769 PPAFSRKLL
+769 PRAFSRKLL

-790 VDVSRASTGLAIKE
+790 VDVSRVGTGVAIKE

-823 RTEIGEHIVGDA
+823 RTEIGEYIVGDA

-843 TCVEHG
+843 LCVEHG

-858 VVNRTA
+858 VVNRSA
-864 IKAMPRTMSLLS
+864 MKSMPRTMSLLS
-876 DTRSPSMLLLTGQA
+876 DTRTPSMLLLTGQA
-890 QGSRTG
+890 QGSGTG

-912 AHSTPTTTTNVAIQA
+912 AHSTTATADVAIQA

-936 GPRLDSN
+936 APRLDSN

-951 ISEYQL
+951 TSEYQL

-966 QPPVN
+966 QPPTN
-971 IPRGFL
+971 LPRGFL

-997 DAEIRATR
+997 DAEIRAAR
-1005 AARGNNPENPVSRSA
+1005 ATRGNNPENPVSRSA

-1029 VAPCEGCGRHFA
+1029 VAPCDGCGRHFA

-1054 GKCTNP
+1054 GTCSNP

-1073 RPITEVTDVTP
+1073 RPITEVTDGTP
-1084 TAQTSI
+1084 TAQTSVKS
-1090 TTTPRPMPP
+1090 TPKPMPP
-1099 LLNPVNTNVAA
+1099 LLSRVNTNV
-1110 SPSVN
+1110 
-1115 VNPNKALPA
+1115 NPNPNPNTNKALPA

-1136 PGPIGWSPVTPPT
+1136 PGPVGWSPVTPPT

-1154 TKVDLNQ
+1154 TKAVDISQ
-1161 LKKQLKHKF
+1161 LKKQLKYKF
-1170 GPDANEFRGGPR
+1170 GPDPNEFRGGPR

>member
-1 MIEIIEDG
+1 MIEIIDDG

-14 MHEAELLLDDIQRLC
+14 MMEAEQLLDDIQRLC

-54 FVRTHKPHTDQDAEF
+54 FVRNHKPHVDEDYDF

-93 LSKLRAL
+93 LSKFRAL
-100 FERDK
+100 FEREK
-105 IMRAIRALNEAYSRG
+105 IIRALRALHEAYSRG

-126 FLLESHPLFQPPP
+126 FLPESHALFQPPP
-139 SPRSSI
+139 SPGPS
-145 DGSRTSTIGPNTPGP
+145 DNDSRGSTIGPHTPGP
-160 GGDRARDRGRRDSE
+160 GADRIREHGRQES
-174 VSYENAAGL
+174 VGSYENAAGL
-183 GAGAAVTQPQA
+183 GAGAGVAQE
-194 NPQSLLPL
+194 NPKSLLPL

-207 PNPDMKMPSPHAAP
+207 PNPNPDMSMPTPQTDISPEAG
-221 SFETAPPAYGYGF
+221 PPAYGYGF
-234 TDNKQ
+234 TDNKPPI
-239 QMLPE
+239 MPE
-244 KPKLSLE
+244 KPRLSLE
-251 RTTSNDRRAQPSP
+251 RTTSNDRRAQSSP
-264 LGRSHTPPS
+264 LARSHTPPT
-273 GRTLTPQDGRGTTP
+273 GRTLTPQDGRGGTP
-287 TGQPP
+287 TGQVPS
-292 PVGTPGPKFPTPQG
+292 VGTPGPKFPMPHG

-315 LGFGTRTPTPQGSV
+315 LGFGARTPTPQGSV

-340 DFDRPRKGS
+340 DSDRPRKGS
-349 AELDPERSGRR
+349 AELDPERSGRK
-360 IDRAE
+360 IDKVE
-365 MERLKK
+365 MERLRK
-371 MEKDKVELER
+371 MEKEKVELER

-397 IARGEDYWEAFGS
+397 IARGEDYWETFGT

-418 FLAAVQQEMYRHPP
+418 FLAAVQQEMYRHPL

-468 SPQPI
+468 SAQPI
-473 AYTPY
+473 TYTPY
-478 ADVYKAQ
+478 ADVYKAL
-485 LKGYAVGVKAVR
+485 LKGYAVSVKAVR

-527 WGVTAHKH
+527 LGVTAHKH

-556 NPNVSPIR
+556 NPDVSPIR

-664 RTVPFYDI
+664 RAVPFHNI
-672 RREEAVYARL
+672 HREEAVYARL
-682 VRGIRPPRPGS
+682 VRGIRPPRPNN
-693 LDDDLWMLAQRCWA
+693 LDDDLWALAQRCWS
-707 FPPAARMTAPN
+707 FPPAARLTAPN

-724 ELQKVQDPTG
+724 ELQKVLDPTG
-734 HLVFVPQSPPAPVG
+734 HLVFAQQSPPAPVG
-748 TPGSHLEDEFV
+748 TPSTHPDDEFV
-759 KVAVRAPVEQ
+759 KVAVRAPAGQ
-769 PPAFSRKLL
+769 PKAFSRKLL

-790 VDVSRASTGLAIKE
+790 VDVSAANTGMAIKE

-823 RTEIGEHIVGDA
+823 RTEIGEYIVGDA

-849 DSKGSLKLI
+849 DSKGNLKLI

-864 IKAMPRTMSLLS
+864 IKAMPRTVSLLS
-876 DTRSPSMLLLTGQA
+876 DMRSPSMLLLTGQG
-890 QGSRTG
+890 QGPGTG

-904 GPGASPDS
+904 GPGPSPDS
-912 AHSTPTTTTNVAIQA
+912 THSHPTTTTDVAIQA

-936 GPRLDSN
+936 TPRFDSS
-943 FTKTTAAS
+943 FTKTTAATV
-951 ISEYQL
+951 SEYQL

-966 QPPVN
+966 QPPSN
-971 IPRGFL
+971 LPRGFI

-997 DAEIRATR
+997 DAEIRATK
-1005 AARGNNPENPVSRSA
+1005 AARGTTSENPVSRSA

-1054 GKCTNP
+1054 GTCKNP
-1060 DLETELQRLELES
+1060 DLATELHRLELES
-1073 RPITEVTDVTP
+1073 RPITEVTDLTQTV
-1084 TAQTSI
+1084 QTSEKS
-1090 TTTPRPMPP
+1090 TPKPMPP
-1099 LLNPVNTNVAA
+1099 LLSRVNT
-1110 SPSVN
+1110 SVN
-1115 VNPNKALPA
+1115 ANVNTNKALPA

-1136 PGPIGWSPVTPPT
+1136 PGPMGWAPVTPPT
-1149 TTKVL
+1149 ATKVL
-1154 TKVDLNQ
+1154 TKAVDLSQ

-1182 SGRI
+1182 SGGRI